1 MADANIPLVA
11 RIMVQHGGAGSGPTG
26 TNDARRQS
34 KNMESVQK
42 SSAETSKNSSMSLGK
57 MIGIFAGVGLIFGF
71 VYKMFKNSQVT
82 KSVFGAIF
90 KILGAMVDVFLAP
103 FVPYIIP
110 LLDEMIS
117 WLDPIA
123 EFGEKVAMEWMPI
136 LIDKVRRFAQ
146 IVEEDG
152 FFVAVKKALMYF
164 AGILKDIIVNAI
176 LESRWWE
183 KFWKGTTNLGI
194 SGLEWLMGQQ
204 ALPGYGLATGKNPMA
219 NTLPRLELKID
230 VKNNTEQEIQDVHF
244 YLNGSMEAT
253 LGIPESG
260 SMNRDRSFRY

>member
-11 RIMVQHGGAGSGPTG
+11 RIMVQHGGAGSGPAG
-26 TNDARRQS
+26 TNDAKRQS

-176 LESRWWE
+176 LESRWGE
-183 KFWKGTTNLGI
+183 RLWKGTANLGI
-194 SGLEWLMGQQ
+194 GGLEFFMGQQ
-204 ALPGYGLATGKNPMA
+204 MFPGYQVATGKNPMA

>member
-123 EFGEKVAMEWMPI
+123 EFGEKVANKWMPI
-136 LIDKVRRFAQ
+136 ITDKIKTFAQ
-146 IVEEDG
+146 IWEQEGWRAAMVYAWEA
-152 FFVAVKKALMYF
+152 VAQPIFDLLVDAVVAGVKAALGLPVYATSDFIM
-164 AGILKDIIVNAI
+164 GAI
-176 LESRWWE
+176 ASPVL
-183 KFWKGTTNLGI
+183 
-194 SGLEWLMGQQ
+194 
-204 ALPGYGLATGKNPMA
+204 GKNVFEENVAKGSTKSIIEFIFGPGDEQGTIEA
-219 NTLPRLELKID
+219 NKQGNDINKATVTISQSGSL
-230 VKNNTEQEIQDVHF
+230 NNT
-244 YLNGSMEAT
+244 SK
-253 LGIPESG
+253 SG
-260 SMNRDRSFRY
+260 TFKGY

>member
-11 RIMVQHGGAGSGPTG
+11 RIMVQHGGAGSGPAG
-26 TNDARRQS
+26 TNDAKRQS

-110 LLDEMIS
+110 LLD
-117 WLDPIA
+117 
-123 EFGEKVAMEWMPI
+123 
-136 LIDKVRRFAQ
+136 
-146 IVEEDG
+146 
-152 FFVAVKKALMYF
+152 
-164 AGILKDIIVNAI
+164 
-176 LESRWWE
+176 
-183 KFWKGTTNLGI
+183 
-194 SGLEWLMGQQ
+194 
-204 ALPGYGLATGKNPMA
+204 
-219 NTLPRLELKID
+219 
-230 VKNNTEQEIQDVHF
+230 
-244 YLNGSMEAT
+244 
-253 LGIPESG
+253 
-260 SMNRDRSFRY
+260 